1 LKGNQSYEAEDGN
14 DDMAMCCVLFAW
26 LTTQPY
32 LKEITNVDIRMQIYE
47 QNEKML
53 EQQMLPF
60 GLMSTGDD
68 THDEEV
74 NEPLF
79 EGGPKDDFWVA
90 QKRGFFEGNF

>member
-1 LKGNQSYEAEDGN
+1 
-14 DDMAMCCVLFAW
+14 MCCVLFAW

-68 THDEEV
+68 IHDEEV

-79 EGGPKDDFWVA
+79 DGGPKDDFWVA
-90 QKRGFFEGNF
+90 KKMGFFEGNF

>member
-68 THDEEV
+68 EHDDEV
-74 NEPLF
+74 NELLF
-79 EGGPKDDFWVA
+79 DENNRDEFRA
-90 QKRGFFEGNF
+90 ERKRGFFEGNF